1 MAKKKSVPKKKSCT
15 KKSCGKRPDKNSPDK
30 NSPEKKQDLPE
41 FEIKRLTKSDY
52 FFGMIKKAFGYE

>member
-15 KKSCGKRPDKNSPDK
+15 KKSCGKRPDK